1 MYINIYICTYVF
13 LVISLVYMYTGGTV
27 VVIGNKGMTETNVN
41 ARALMMTESQIVG
54 LLGVGSPEEG
64 KEVLAG
70 VFVCMCVC
78 LCVCVCVCASLTISF
93 PS

>member
-1 MYINIYICTYVF
+1 
-13 LVISLVYMYTGGTV
+13 MYTGGTV

-70 VFVCMCVC
+70 VFVCMCA
-78 LCVCVCVCASLTISF
+78 CVCVYVCV
-93 PS
+93 